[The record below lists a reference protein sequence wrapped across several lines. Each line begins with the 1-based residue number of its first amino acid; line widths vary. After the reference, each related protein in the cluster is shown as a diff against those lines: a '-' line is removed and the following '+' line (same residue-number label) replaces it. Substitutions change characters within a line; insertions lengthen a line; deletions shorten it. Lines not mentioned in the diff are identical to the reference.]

1 MLQSIE
7 FITFYASIEHSF
19 NQNYLLL
26 GQFLPGGEKVNRW
39 QKSEP
44 NCSMCMNFNDDPV
57 YPLKCGRDHHYCT
70 SCIKHFIEKT
80 QVCPSCHKEGIRRG
94 NQPIGCMTWVTV
106 TQNSLPGYEDCDVII
121 MYFKFEEGIQGTLKN
136 CINFIPWGVNGN
148 ISKTPLCNRASG
160 LFYIF
165 TGFSEKTSPGW
176 LAVFNWRTRQFRLQC
191 YIASVF

>member
-80 QVCPSCHKEGIRRG
+80 QVCPRCHKEGIRRG
-94 NQPIGCMTWVTV
+94 NQPTGCMTWVTV

-136 CINFIPWGVNGN
+136 CINFIPWGVSGN
-148 ISKTPLCNRASG
+148 ISKTSLCDRASG

-165 TGFSEKTSPGW
+165 TGFSGKTSPGW
-176 LAVFNWRTRQFRLQC
+176 LVFSTGELDNFV
-191 YIASVF
+191 I